1 MENLGGW
8 LTTIV
13 ARVCLNMLRA
23 RNVRREEPIDF
34 HVPDPVVIPQVG
46 GMQPEDEAVL
56 ADSVGLALLIVL
68 DTLDPAERLAFVL
81 HDLFGL
87 PFEEIAAMVE
97 RTPTAARQLASRAR
111 RRVRGATP
119 DAVTTDLTRQ
129 RTLVDAFFAAAR
141 DADFDTLIGLLDP
154 DVVLRIDGGAGLP
167 AASMLLRGA
176 EAVSRQAGRGLR
188 TLFVS
193 PGMRLHSALVN
204 GAAGVVVTADG
215 RPVTVMGFTITDSK
229 IVEID
234 AISDP
239 QRLPTI
245 AAALLSNG

>member
-1 MENLGGW
+1 
-8 LTTIV
+8 
-13 ARVCLNMLRA
+13 
-23 RNVRREEPIDF
+23 
-34 HVPDPVVIPQVG
+34 
-46 GMQPEDEAVL
+46 MQPEDEAVL